1 MKIVGIIPTRLE
13 SSRLPR
19 KALLDI
25 CGLPMIIHVL
35 KRASY
40 SKLLDEVYVATDS
53 DEISNIVQ
61 EHNGQ
66 VIMTGQHHNNG
77 TERIAEAAE
86 KIAADIIVNIQGDEA
101 LVNPKHIDQA
111 VNILLDNEEVNVGL
125 LVNKYYKK
133 GVYSDIKAV
142 LDKDNYVLYLSRN
155 DIPSDSRTKD
165 FPKLKAYHIVPFR
178 KEFLIKYS
186 KWEKS
191 YLEKIEFNEYL
202 RILERGYKIKARE
215 VKSDAISVDTSSDLE
230 YVRKVM
236 INDSWYLKYKTGK
249 QL

>member
-1 MKIVGIIPTRLE
+1 MKTVGIIPTRLE

-25 CGLPMIIHVL
+25 CGLPMIVHVL
-35 KRASY
+35 KRTSF
-40 SKLLDEVYVATDS
+40 SKLLDDVYVATDS
-53 DEISNIVQ
+53 NEISDIVQ
-61 EHNGQ
+61 ENNGK

-86 KIAADIIVNIQGDEA
+86 KIDAEIVVNIQGDEA
-101 LVNPKHIDQA
+101 LVNPNHIDQA
-111 VNILLDNEEVNVGL
+111 VKILLDDEKVNVGL

-133 GVYSDIKAV
+133 GIHSDIKAV
-142 LDKDNYVLYLSRN
+142 LDNDNNVLYLSRN
-155 DIPSDSRTKD
+155 DIPSVSRKKD

-202 RILERGYKIKARE
+202 RILERGYKIKAKE
-215 VKSDAISVDTSSDLE
+215 VESDAISVDTSSDLE
-230 YVRKVM
+230 YVRGAM
-236 INDSWYLKYKTGK
+236 IKDPWYLKYKT
-249 QL
+249 